1 MTTFVESSVD
11 LDNTL
16 NPKSYT
22 RGQTDVIS
30 SHTIP
35 SSISYMGCADPIKAS
50 VPILIQGAK
59 EFYEDPSVV
68 DYPSTSGVMSA
79 SSTISPFKIDTFAF
93 VQNDNDGQSR
103 VS

>member
-1 MTTFVESSVD
+1 MTTFVESSVE
-11 LDNTL
+11 LDGTL
-16 NPKSYT
+16 SPKSYT
-22 RGQTDVIS
+22 RSQTGGFP

-50 VPILIQGAK
+50 DPILIQGAK
-59 EFYEDPSVV
+59 KFCGDPSVV
-68 DYPSTSGVMSA
+68 DYPSTSGVKSA
-79 SSTISPFKIDTFAF
+79 SSTKSPFKIDTITS